1 MRGVRLLLLVGAVM
15 LLLAPA
21 AAASEHVRVNEIDPA
36 TGFVELVDV
45 LPADDPFP
53 EPGYVVVVYD
63 GGHGAD
69 LPQLQPAVPVPGRRG
84 PLAAPTRSTRIG

>member
-53 EPGYVVVVYD
+53 GPGYVVVVYD
-63 GGHGAD
+63 GAATELTSRSFSPPYPFLDAG
-69 LPQLQPAVPVPGRRG
+69 G
-84 PLAAPTRSTRIG
+84 P